1 MHSELLAALEP
12 VCRDLETN
20 CAVPP
25 DIREAPAYPGGGE
38 GLACAMFHAP
48 DGSGQG
54 VSVVLGQDPS
64 EQVARLADQVQEWAV
79 EALWTA
85 GLPAV
90 WPHCPA
96 HPDTH
101 PLTARVDGNEA
112 AWFCP
117 HTGDRVAPIG
127 ELPTIA
133 LPGRDVR
140 GKP

>member
-1 MHSELLAALEP
+1 VHEELLAALEP
-12 VCRDLETN
+12 VCRDLRTN

-25 DIREAPAYPGGGE
+25 DIREAPADPGRWE
-38 GLACAMFHAP
+38 GLACAMFYAP

-54 VSVVLGQDPS
+54 VSVVLGQDPA

-90 WPHCPA
+90 WPHCPS
-96 HPDTH
+96 HPDSH
-101 PLTARVDGNEA
+101 PLIARVERDEA

-117 HTGDRVAPIG
+117 HTGEPVTPIG
-127 ELPTIA
+127 QLPAIA
-133 LPGRDVR
+133 PPKGSSRSS
-140 GKP
+140 P